1 MGNCLAGDTCVF
13 SHDPSKYINRL
24 AIDGDASAPLP
35 TMQSNLQLQ
44 DYSSFPS
51 LQPSLSDQ
59 WSSIGNPVNVP
70 GSAQMYPNT
79 EAAISSSGLMG
90 VPSPLNFDG
99 VTQPMQIGRHQSREP
114 TPSVPSVDDTEAFP
128 SLGAATIKSGK
139 KHHGKRGGHGHGH
152 KDAREAVPN
161 SLADIVRMS
170 PSPGPAQI
178 RKGARAPKNGC
189 VTATQ
194 KVETSAAALAIPSP
208 KHIPWLETGERAN
221 KQYLKARQD
230 AIKHGGLRNKF
241 LQRLF
246 RFNRRRKLDGYLRI
260 FVS

>member
-24 AIDGDASAPLP
+24 AIDGDASAPLS

-59 WSSIGNPVNVP
+59 WSSIGNPVNIP
-70 GSAQMYPNT
+70 GSAQIYPNT
-79 EAAISSSGLMG
+79 EAAISSSGLTG

-99 VTQPMQIGRHQSREP
+99 VTQPIQIGRHQSREP

-152 KDAREAVPN
+152 GHKDAREAVPN

-178 RKGARAPKNGC
+178 RKGARAPK
-189 VTATQ
+189 
-194 KVETSAAALAIPSP
+194 
-208 KHIPWLETGERAN
+208 
-221 KQYLKARQD
+221 
-230 AIKHGGLRNKF
+230 RNKF

-260 FVS
+260 FFS